1 MVRFMAFVLACS
13 EGQNLS
19 RGRVLVVEDEVLV
32 AMEQESILTGAG
44 FDVVGPAESLSG
56 ALEVLG
62 GTTVDAAIVDANLAG
77 RSVNELAAALT
88 RKRIPFAFVS
98 GYGREGLPAEFRTA
112 VLLGKPYTREQL
124 LATVER
130 LLEETVQS
138 AEAHVLRK

>member
-1 MVRFMAFVLACS
+1 
-13 EGQNLS
+13 
-19 RGRVLVVEDEVLV
+19 
-32 AMEQESILTGAG
+32 
-44 FDVVGPAESLSG
+44 
-56 ALEVLG
+56 
-62 GTTVDAAIVDANLAG
+62 VDAAIVDANLAG

-124 LATVER
+124 LATVEQ